1 MMKKDVNENVFM
13 AVCMAVLVVL
23 LAWIAAG
30 RLTAVSPVE
39 ETETQGETEVTTEAP
54 SIHPPVK
61 ELNAVVYA
69 APQTVKTAP
78 VADVFAVAE
87 TYTAP
92 PAQNSESADGNS
104 QSKAGVIAKGN
115 SSVEVTAN
123 PKMLPPPER
132 GESIKPSERSREP
145 FSPPVERMS
154 QRRDTSGGY
163 QSGMRLLGTYSVT
176 GYDICVQCCGK
187 VDGVTAS
194 GAVATVGRTCACNA
208 FPFGTVLY
216 IEGIGYRTVEDRGG
230 MSGGGID
237 VLCASH
243 AECRAITGR
252 YTVYVCE

>member
-1 MMKKDVNENVFM
+1 MKKNNEKVFLT
-13 AVCMAVLVVL
+13 VCMAVLVLL
-23 LAWIAAG
+23 LAWIVVG
-30 RLTAVSPVE
+30 RLTAVSPKE
-39 ETETQGETEVTTEAP
+39 ETTEAQAEIP
-54 SIHPPVK
+54 AVHPPVK

-78 VADVFAVAE
+78 VTDAFSVAE

-92 PAQNSESADGNS
+92 AAPAAETAGTG
-104 QSKAGVIAKGN
+104 AGVIARGN
-115 SSVEVTAN
+115 SSAEAAASSAQTAA
-123 PKMLPPPER
+123 PETFE
-132 GESIKPSERSREP
+132 GVPIKPSEKSREP

-187 VDGVTAS
+187 TDGVTAS
-194 GAVATVGRTCACNA
+194 GAAATVGRTCACNA

-237 VLCASH
+237 VLCATH
-243 AECRAITGR
+243 AECRAITGPH
-252 YTVYVCE
+252 TVYIVEG